1 MKYLLDTSV
10 FLWSIGPV
18 RNLNQQA
25 QDLLADPNEEF
36 YLSAASAWEIA
47 IKSSSGK
54 LNLPEPVERLVP
66 NALQLYGFRSLP
78 ITHLHA
84 VAIAQL
90 PAHHQDPF
98 DRLLI
103 AQARS
108 EDMVLMTT
116 DHLFSKYPVQ
126 TLWCA
131 K

>member
-10 FLWSIGPV
+10 FLWSIGPAK
-18 RNLNQQA
+18 NLNQQA
-25 QDLLADPNEEF
+25 QDLLAVGTDDF

-47 IKSSSGK
+47 IKSGSGK
-54 LNLPEPVERLVP
+54 LSLPEPVERLVP
-66 NALQLYGFRSLP
+66 NALTHYGFRPLP

-84 VAIAQL
+84 VGIAQL
-90 PAHHQDPF
+90 PNHHQDPF

-108 EDMVLMTT
+108 ENMILMTT
-116 DHLFSKYPVQ
+116 DHLLSKYPVQ
-126 TLWCA
+126 TLWCG